1 MNLLKEFQEHIDK
14 ELPFLTNKRL
24 LLAVSGGQD
33 SMVLLTLLR
42 LCKFPFE
49 VAHVNYQLRGS
60 ESDGDAHFVKEHC
73 KLHSITYHETSFDTQ
88 LFAKAA
94 GLGIQEAARKLRYQ
108 WFHQLIELHK
118 FDYLLTAHHAND
130 QAETVLFHLMRG
142 AGVKGLAGMLVVK
155 NQIVRPLLF
164 ANKQALI
171 NFASLNNIPYRQDSS
186 NEKDTYSRNFIRH
199 HIMPKLTQIQPH
211 FVDTIQHH
219 SRLMQHTWHY
229 YQMQMELL
237 KKEVLV
243 QTEKN
248 TCEISIA
255 KLSILPFAD
264 MVLYHLIQEF
274 GFNHSQCLQIL
285 EAAKTGSTGAIFLSG
300 KHRLLLN
307 REHFI
312 LSELPLEIEPQ
323 TITSLPS
330 KLSMGKQEFIFE
342 QVPFSRFE
350 PNTWWMDMDTLQF
363 PLNVRK
369 IELGDKFSPLGMT
382 QQQKVSDYLIN
393 KKIDRFLKEQ
403 SWVVISKDRI
413 CFLGPHQIAE
423 ENKIKSETKSYLK
436 ISLQLAAHN

>member
-1 MNLLKEFQEHIDK
+1 MNLLKEFQEHIVK
-14 ELPFLTNKRL
+14 ELPFLPNKRL

-60 ESDGDAHFVKEHC
+60 ESDGDALFVKEHC
-73 KLHSITYHETSFDTQ
+73 KMHSIVYHETSFDTQ

-108 WFHQLIELHK
+108 WFHQLIELHQ
-118 FDYLLTAHHAND
+118 FDFLLTAHHAND

-142 AGVKGLAGMLVVK
+142 AGAKGLAGMLSVK

-164 ANKQALI
+164 ASKQELI
-171 NFASLNNIPYRQDSS
+171 DFAALNNIPFRQDSS

-199 HIMPKLTQIQPH
+199 QIMPKVTQIQPH
-211 FVDTIQHH
+211 FVATIQHH

-237 KKEVLV
+237 RKEVLV

-248 TCEISIA
+248 TFEISIA
-255 KLSILPFAD
+255 KLTALPFAD
-264 MVLYHLIQEF
+264 MVLFHFVQEF
-274 GFNHSQCLQIL
+274 GFNHSQCLQIM
-285 EAAKTGSTGAIFLSG
+285 EAAKMASTGALFLSS
-300 KHRLLLN
+300 KYRLLIN

-312 LSELPLEIEPQ
+312 VSELPHEIEAQ
-323 TITSLPS
+323 NITLLPTQIS
-330 KLSMGKQEFIFE
+330 IGQQAFTFE
-342 QVPFSRFE
+342 QAPFSRFE
-350 PNTWWMDMDTLQF
+350 PNTWWLDMNTLQF
-363 PLNVRK
+363 PLSLRK
-369 IELGDKFSPLGMT
+369 IELGDKFSPLGMK

-403 SWVVISKDRI
+403 SWVLMSNDKI
-413 CFLGPHQIAE
+413 CFLGPHQISE
-423 ENKIKSETKSYLK
+423 DNKITSETKSYLK
-436 ISLQLAAHN
+436 ISLLHTSHL